1 MLVALHDC
9 DVYFLLRKECQ
20 KAENLAKD
28 AEKMINA
35 SRKSGMTEIGLF
47 VVWMAMELKEYPDNL
62 NQRMAKSV

>member
-1 MLVALHDC
+1 
-9 DVYFLLRKECQ
+9 
-20 KAENLAKD
+20 
-28 AEKMINA
+28 MINA